1 MYVVFMKSAR
11 LNGFNNCPTNESSF
25 KPSENWIDVIFCA
38 IIQSLDV
45 PNGVVNASVEV
56 VCSLGC
62 VPGQYA

>member
-1 MYVVFMKSAR
+1 MNR
-11 LNGFNNCPTNESSF
+11 HL